1 MHCST
6 SIIAILMP
14 ERHSIGME
22 YGPQS
27 RFIKQEYGTLEKRI
41 NRKEPESKKNNP
53 TGKQAPE

>member
-1 MHCST
+1 
-6 SIIAILMP
+6 MP

>member
-1 MHCST
+1 MHFST
-6 SIIAILMP
+6 SIIAVLMP
-14 ERHSIGME
+14 ERYCIGME

-27 RFIKQEYGTLEKRI
+27 RFIKQEFGALEKRI